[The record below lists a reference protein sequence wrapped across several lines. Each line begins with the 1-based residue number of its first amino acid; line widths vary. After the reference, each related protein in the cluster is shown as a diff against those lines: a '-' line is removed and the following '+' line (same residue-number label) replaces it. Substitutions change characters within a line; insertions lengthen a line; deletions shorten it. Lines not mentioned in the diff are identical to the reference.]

1 MCKCYNAL
9 NLFSEV
15 TKMFGLGTI
24 INTILVVLGSGLG
37 LLIGKRFTD
46 RYHKTLMAAC
56 GVSTIFIG
64 VTGTLQ
70 GMLTVTSDGKIETQG
85 TMLLIFSMV
94 IGGLIGE
101 LFNIEKRMDN
111 IGEKL
116 KKLFKAESDNKFV
129 DGFVN
134 TSLIICVGAMAIVGS
149 MQDGLT
155 GDYSMLTAKAILDL
169 VIVAIM
175 ASTYGIGTMCSALA
189 ILVYQGSITLVS
201 HFAGNFIN
209 DELIGYLS
217 YIGSAL
223 IFCVGINITFGKKIK
238 VGNLL
243 PALLIPAI
251 YVFGKW
257 ILTLI

>member
-1 MCKCYNAL
+1 
-9 NLFSEV
+9 
-15 TKMFGLGTI
+15 MFGLGTI
-24 INTILVVLGSGLG
+24 INTILVALGSGLG
-37 LLIGKRFTD
+37 LLIGKRITE
-46 RYHKTLMAAC
+46 RYHNTLMAAC

-64 VTGTLQ
+64 ITGTLQ
-70 GMLTVTSDGKIETQG
+70 GMLTVTDGKVGSQG

-101 LFNIEKRMDN
+101 LLNIEKRMDGL
-111 IGEKL
+111 GEKL
-116 KKLFKAESDNKFV
+116 KKLFKAENDNKFV

-149 MQDGLT
+149 IQDGLT
-155 GDYSMLTAKAILDL
+155 GDYSMLTAKAILDF

-175 ASTYGIGTMCSALA
+175 ASTYGVGTMCSALA
-189 ILVYQGSITLVS
+189 ILVYQGSITIIS
-201 HFAGNFIN
+201 HFAGNFISE
-209 DELIGYLS
+209 ELTGYLS

-243 PALLIPAI
+243 PALFIPAI

>member
-1 MCKCYNAL
+1 
-9 NLFSEV
+9 
-15 TKMFGLGTI
+15 MFGLGTI
-24 INTILVVLGSGLG
+24 INTVLVVLGGLIG
-37 LLIGKRFTD
+37 LLFKKGISQ
-46 RYHKTLMAAC
+46 RYEKTLMAAC

-70 GMLTVTSDGKIETQG
+70 GMLTVVDGKIETQG
-85 TMLLIFSMV
+85 TMLLIFSFV

-101 LFNIEKRMDN
+101 FINIEKRMDSL
-111 IGEKL
+111 GEKL
-116 KKLFKAESDNKFV
+116 KKLLHAEKDNKFV

-149 MQDGLT
+149 IQDGLT
-155 GDYSMLTAKAILDL
+155 GDFSMLTAKAVLDL

-175 ASTYGIGTMCSALA
+175 TSTYGLGAICSAIA
-189 ILVYQGSITLVS
+189 IFVYQGGITLLG
-201 HFAGNFIN
+201 HFAGNVIS

-223 IFCVGINITFGKKIK
+223 IFCVGINITFGKKIR

-243 PALLIPAI
+243 PALIIPVF
-251 YVFGKW
+251 YVLGKYV
-257 ILTLI
+257 IEMV